1 MAGNH
6 YLDPGP
12 CYADDTPQ
20 TLRAQARYEKAEA
33 DRAAFEALR
42 KEFAERAIKLAAD
55 REIEPAPYWV
65 KYAKEH
71 RNLEFLAFVRNTLC
85 CDYSEMFHLPD
96 PQDEYDDEMGA
107 E

>member
-1 MAGNH
+1 MPGNH

-33 DRAAFEALR
+33 DRAAFEALGR
-42 KEFAERAIKLAAD
+42 KFAEQALRLAAELDAEPDAMWLKRAQD
-55 REIEPAPYWV
+55 RKMTFPD
-65 KYAKEH
+65 
-71 RNLEFLAFVRNTLC
+71 LVREYLGGEAG
-85 CDYSEMFHLPD
+85 EMFHLPD